1 MSVWISSHPKKKKSC
16 QAPVAVEPSRWFGS
30 DGQIDFLD
38 SSPPVAKSSRPH
50 GSAPVPKHLDGLTA
64 TRAKPYR
71 RLDLATGAEP
81 SKWLDLATR
90 TEASRRLDCQ
100 RNYLDR

>member
-71 RLDLATGAEP
+71 RLDLATRAEP

-90 TEASRRLDCQ
+90 TEASRRLDYQ
-100 RNYLDR
+100 RNYLDS